1 MPGSVSSK
9 GSGVGEV
16 KLKRSITLFNGVGII
31 VGTIIGSGIFLT
43 PKGVLLASG
52 SVSNQRVIYKMT
64 KSVSYSLKHLL
75 KVLIRSVLM
84 TSYSLVLVD
93 SFTASFTGESDSVK
107 AIGTK

>member
-43 PKGVLLASG
+43 PKGVLLAAG
-52 SVSNQRVIYKMT
+52 SVSNQPVIYKMA
-64 KSVSYSLKHLL
+64 KSVSYSLKHLW
-75 KVLIRSVLM
+75 KNF
-84 TSYSLVLVD
+84 D
-93 SFTASFTGESDSVK
+93 SFHTHDIVQSRTRRQLYSF
-107 AIGTK
+107 IYW